1 MVTNLFTVGLVAD
14 LKNTNGEMVF
24 EDFGLEGLDIPGIDY
39 HFFDE
44 DRHPVTPEQLRPVDA
59 VISMG
64 QPYGPS
70 SFQGINRLALIARTG
85 VGYEMVDL
93 DAATEADVMVT
104 ITPDATR
111 KPVASATLALM
122 LGLCHRVVIKDR
134 IVREGKWSERFGHM
148 GCEIRDRVVGLIG
161 LGNIARELVKL
172 LPAFQPSRILA
183 ADPQVS
189 RETANEMGVELV
201 DLQTLIATSDFIS
214 VHCPLTSQTRGLLSE
229 REFRLMK
236 NTAFVINTARGPVI
250 DQKAITK
257 ALRNNWIQGAA
268 LDVFEEEPTSI
279 EEPLHKMENV
289 ILGPHASAWTYELF
303 RDIGHDCVDATL
315 AVARGEIPDHVVNNN
330 VLERQGLR
338 DKLES
343 NRKRWESLE

>member
-1 MVTNLFTVGLVAD
+1 MLNDLFTVGLVAD
-14 LKNTNGEMVF
+14 LKDINGKMVF
-24 EDFGLEGLDIPGIDY
+24 DNFGLEGLDIPGIDY
-39 HFFDE
+39 YYFDE
-44 DRHPVTPEQLRPVDA
+44 DRHPVTPGQLSPVDA

-64 QPYGPS
+64 QPYDPS
-70 SFQGINRLALIARTG
+70 SFEGINRLTLIARTG
-85 VGYEMVDL
+85 VGFEMVDL

-104 ITPDATR
+104 ITPDATS

-134 IVREGKWSERFGHM
+134 IVREGRWDERFGHM
-148 GCEIRDRVVGLIG
+148 GCEIRDRVIGLIG
-161 LGNIARELVKL
+161 LGNIAREVVKL
-172 LPAFQPSRILA
+172 LPAFQPSVIQA
-183 ADPQVS
+183 TDPQVS
-189 RETANEMGVELV
+189 RAAATEMGVELV
-201 DLQTLIATSDFIS
+201 DLHTLISTSDFIS
-214 VHCPLTSQTRGLLSE
+214 IHCPLTSQTRGLLSE
-229 REFRLMK
+229 REFKLMK

-268 LDVFEEEPTSI
+268 LDVFEEEPTPAD
-279 EEPLHKMENV
+279 EPLHKMENV

-315 AVARGEIPDHVVNNN
+315 AVARGEIPDHVVNTN

-338 DKLES
+338 AKLEIF
-343 NRKRWESLE
+343 RQRWVSQQ